1 MSVNKKFQNRY
12 LNGAT
17 KAAQESGDFSVNL
30 KGFNQV
36 MMREINDMLSG
47 VRVKDRVITKNI
59 DGVKTKIIQEGGDLK
74 QSYKSINDL
83 PKELKNIAVNI
94 KRMGNGFNV
103 TVCFIELSVIFC
115 F

>member
-1 MSVNKKFQNRY
+1 MKVNFDIKDGVASLGEADQALAGIIKNFNLVNKKFQNKY

-47 VRVKDRVITKNI
+47 VRVKDKVTTKNH
-59 DGVKTKIIQEGGDLK
+59 
-74 QSYKSINDL
+74 
-83 PKELKNIAVNI
+83 
-94 KRMGNGFNV
+94 
-103 TVCFIELSVIFC
+103 
-115 F
+115 